1 MTLPCVR
8 AAEGISMGS
17 FVLVALTLGSAP
29 EFLSCQSTDSGAQA
43 VVRYSPALPVTQ
55 GTIVIPPTCPL
66 PGALYTQWIPPAS
79 GYWVA
84 LSNLMLP
91 NVAPAWGS
99 STDGLHFALP
109 PAAAPG
115 E

>member
-1 MTLPCVR
+1 VGGYYVT
-8 AAEGISMGS
+8 I
-17 FVLVALTLGSAP
+17 ALTLGAAP

-43 VVRYSPALPVTQ
+43 VVQFAPGQTVTQ
-55 GTIVIPPTCPL
+55 GTIVIPPTCAL
-66 PGALYTQWIPPAS
+66 PGSLYTQWSPPAS

-84 LSNLMLP
+84 MANINLP